1 MIKKI
6 LKVLGI
12 TIGTTG
18 ITAAI
23 ATAIAINLPM
33 ANLEKNGNSTLAFS
47 GCQRILIKEERK
59 VGSDLWRPIS
69 TSGHDDIYCVEPG
82 SPVRISEYTPE
93 DIQQYEGRRT
103 GKSCP
108 ACAGSPPGYGLYS
121 TTYYE
126 CQNEHYT
133 ESSTRLYGKRVDNL
147 YDVAYITSFYPQ
159 PGQDSISGS
168 ESYETWA
175 DSKQQAIWMSPLSQ
189 KGDPGRGSARAEGEN
204 LRNQSLEY
212 QDFYEKIM
220 EGEKGMK
227 PQNLTN
233 SNEVKWNTNQE
244 TQLHTIGP
252 FKLNYVNGKYSQGK
266 AFGGISDMYLIDNN
280 GNRIDIVNF
289 VMPNRQPQTTN
300 QNYPVNYDLSSPRF
314 FSNYDEGYQIYN
326 PNCVDYW
333 DWTRYYPNPG
343 EEFYVEID
351 YLGEDVGSL
360 KLHVDFQYL
369 ECTTEICIREG
380 KSKRVSEYSHT
391 HTTHMK
397 TVMGFPVPCTD
408 CRRTSKVVI
417 DHMQNGVYIVR
428 ADRRLIQESLEIEIF
443 GNPYM
448 SARMKVGGFVFED
461 IPQTKE
467 DIANGRKDEN
477 DINLKNIEVALYDAE
492 TGKLAHLTTLQE
504 ENPNASS
511 GEINDLDDYGRR
523 INPTLTDENGYYE
536 FRGVSREKKYY
547 VQFTYNGQTYTATEY
562 LSDTKADDVKEMV
575 DKGDYDG
582 ATRNR
587 DWQETSKGTE
597 LTDER
602 DAYDE
607 SFAEIGS
614 SPNNYISD
622 NSLRSGA
629 LERVDGDYYNETFS
643 IYTLSGISLNPQGEY
658 EYNPREQL
666 IDSYYKVE
674 NGYVINTAETNHP
687 ELTEGIISEKIRDYI
702 KRNRKYPTNLKTQ
715 IYEDIARNNDETWKK
730 LQFIEDCKIQSYTKN
745 QDADREK
752 EYDLYPVYNQF
763 TTFVASGNLY
773 PNNSYE
779 RGTYNDKAST
789 YADTVM
795 KATGNRNMLQY
806 RIWHNVIGNPHYI
819 YHNYMQSDI
828 NVVYKN
834 VYAGQLM
841 INQGLWRR
849 QEYDVSLKKDVFKAT
864 LKINGKTEIYEYN
877 EREIITDEERAELKR
892 LEKEY
897 GRDSVEYLNYQ
908 LELENK
914 FWDIQARIIGPN
926 YASYYGETYSREIY
940 PSERNYTGTNQLEAY
955 ITYKITIR
963 NQSQS
968 ILAQIQEVV
977 DYYDSDYTFEP
988 NLSWAMYRGDHV
1000 SNRDVQVTDQEY
1012 YDIMHEGS
1020 KDTTGQ
1026 EKYRDVTLGNRYNTT
1041 TGMYAE
1047 NTQFSLGSEYK
1058 TLYVNG
1064 LSDHKLE
1071 TGETAY
1077 LYLTFKING
1086 VGSNLVIENDN
1097 TGPGKQ
1103 NIAEINGYMTY
1114 YADGT
1119 ELPNGIRKNSN
1130 DVAGLID
1137 QDSNPGNFDRDAL
1150 NNTAGTTRYEQNF
1163 EDDADRARGINVY
1176 VDASLVRQLD
1186 GTVWEDKRNYQAPT
1200 MNGNSTTDALVGNG
1214 VREDNEVTISGVRV
1228 ELHEVIDGVTQE
1240 NIAKVWNKDTNTWID
1255 AATVTDEKGYYYFEG
1270 YIPGDYVV
1278 RFIYGGDESYTYNGQ
1293 TYDCNAYYNGQDYKS
1308 TSYQYNHIN
1317 NTAIDQNGRT
1327 DVSGKD
1333 HFGYNGYT
1341 DYEKQNDTAT
1351 FGYNIFKSDEFVDE
1365 KGNKINVSDAK
1376 DIYSSEQISQ
1386 NRENVN
1392 NYSSNNYS
1400 GVTYD
1405 KANTLNQNTTP
1416 NSSTQ
1421 MVAETGAI
1429 RMEFEYNRQ
1438 AATGNNTYNNDGYRP
1453 EGDRNVIDY
1462 KDNTNQNYYLQDV
1475 DFGLEERPKAGLELN
1490 KQVHNVRIT
1499 LANQT
1504 VLFDANQTV
1513 NNLTWQPKTPYNINE
1528 MKTNTDIDKQEG
1540 NRNGGQNVYSDYAGY
1555 KDIDT
1560 NKDQENRV
1568 QDYNEFRNKVLDRI
1582 HTLVTKEKGL
1592 IQPTMD
1598 QELMHGATIQ
1608 ITYDVTVTNM
1618 GEVDYN
1624 ETQFYYIGKVNN
1636 PETIVRTSA
1645 DVVMDYVANNLQ
1657 FRTQSNQDA
1666 WDWSTITEQEIQNN
1680 NYVNTEVQ
1688 GVLKDYNTIITTEAL
1703 NEKLIPLTESTKD
1716 SAETQDEV
1724 QLILTQLITS
1734 QNEDDDLTY
1743 DNIGEIVKIS
1753 NDVGRRMAY
1762 SVQGN
1767 QNPKDAPTEPDS
1779 SMAERVVILP
1789 PFGATY
1795 LYIGL
1800 AVLIAAMLGI
1810 SIVVIKKTVLN
1821 KGRF

>member
-1 MIKKI
+1 MIKK
-6 LKVLGI
+6 LAKMLGVTVGI
-12 TIGTTG
+12 TG

-23 ATAIAINLPM
+23 AATVALNLPM
-33 ANLEKNGNSTLAFS
+33 ENLEQHSHTFLAFS
-47 GCQRILIKEERK
+47 GCRRILIKEERK

-69 TSGHDDIYCVEPG
+69 TSGQDDIYCVEPG
-82 SPVRISEYTPE
+82 SPLRVSEYTPE
-93 DIQQYEGRRT
+93 EIQEYEGRKTSRA
-103 GKSCP
+103 CP
-108 ACAGSPPGYGLYS
+108 AHAGNPPGYGLYS

-133 ESSTRLYGKRVDNL
+133 ESSTRIYGKRVDNL

-189 KGDPGRGSARAEGEN
+189 KGDPGRGTAREEGEN

-220 EGEKGMK
+220 EGKKGMK

-244 TQLHTIGP
+244 TKLHTIGP
-252 FKLNYVNGKYSQGK
+252 FKLNYVNGKYSGGK
-266 AFGGISDMYLIDNN
+266 AFGGISDMYLVDNN

-289 VMPNRQPQTTN
+289 VMPQRQPQTTN
-300 QNYPVNYDLSSPRF
+300 QNYPFNYDLGSPRF
-314 FSNYDEGYQIYN
+314 FSNYDEGYQIDN

-343 EEFYVEID
+343 EEFYVEVN
-351 YLGEDVGSL
+351 YLGDDVGSL

-369 ECTTEICIREG
+369 ECTTEVCIREG
-380 KSKRVSEYSHT
+380 KSKRVSEYT
-391 HTTHMK
+391 HNHI
-397 TVMGFPVPCTD
+397 VHVIPSLPPIVCTD
-408 CRRTSKVVI
+408 CIRISKVVT
-417 DHMQNGVYIVR
+417 DHMQNSVYIAR

-448 SARMKVGGFVFED
+448 SARMKLGGFVFED

-467 DIANGRKDEN
+467 SIANGQKDQN
-477 DINLKNIEVALYDAE
+477 DINLKNIEVALIDAE
-492 TGKLAHLTTLQE
+492 TGDLAHLTTLKE
-504 ENPNASS
+504 ENPNATNR
-511 GEINDLDDYGRR
+511 EINDLDDYGRR

-547 VQFTYNGQTYTATEY
+547 VQFTYNGQIYTATEY
-562 LSDTKADDVKEMV
+562 LSDTGADTVAEMV
-575 DKGDYDG
+575 DNGDYDG
-582 ATRNR
+582 ATRNK
-587 DWQETSKGTE
+587 DWQVTSKGTE

-602 DAYDE
+602 DNYDE

-629 LERVDGDYYNETFS
+629 LERVNGDYYNETFS
-643 IYTLSGISLNPQGEY
+643 IYTLSGITLNPQGEY

-666 IDSYYKVE
+666 IDSYLQVE
-674 NGYVINTAETNHP
+674 NGYVINTAETDNP
-687 ELTEGIISEKIRDYI
+687 ELTEGIISKEIRDYI
-702 KRNRKYPTNLKTQ
+702 ERNRKYPTNLKTQ

-745 QDADREK
+745 QDADRERD
-752 EYDLYPVYNQF
+752 YDLYPVYDQF

-779 RGTYNDKAST
+779 NGTYEDNAST
-789 YADTVM
+789 YVDTVM
-795 KATGNRNMLQY
+795 KATGNRTTKQY
-806 RIWHNVIGNPHYI
+806 RIYHNVVTGGFYI
-819 YHNYMQSDI
+819 YHTYMGSDM
-828 NVVYKN
+828 NVLYKN

-849 QEYDVSLKKDVFKAT
+849 QEFDVSLKKDVFKAT

-877 EREIITDEERAELKR
+877 EREIVTDEERAELKR
-892 LEKEY
+892 LEREY
-897 GRDSVEYLNYQ
+897 GRDSIEYLNYQ

-940 PSERNYTGTNQLEAY
+940 PSERNYTGANQLEAY
-955 ITYKITIR
+955 VTYKITIR

-1020 KDTTGQ
+1020 KNTTGQ
-1026 EKYRDVTLGNRYNTT
+1026 GKYRDVTIGNRYNTT

-1086 VGSNLVIENDN
+1086 VGSNLVIENGN
-1097 TGPGKQ
+1097 TRPGKQ

-1176 VDASLVRQLD
+1176 VDASLVRKLD
-1186 GTVWEDKRNYQAPT
+1186 GTVWEDKRNYQATT

-1214 VREDNEVTISGVRV
+1214 IREDNEVTISGVRV
-1228 ELHEVIDGVTQE
+1228 ELHEVIDGKTQE

-1255 AATVTDEKGYYYFEG
+1255 AATVTNEKGYYYFEG

-1278 RFIYGGDESYTYNGQ
+1278 RFIYGGDESHTYNEQ

-1308 TSYQYNHIN
+1308 TSYQYDHIEDKQ
-1317 NTAIDQNGRT
+1317 IDQNGRT

-1333 HFGYNGYT
+1333 HFGYTGYT
-1341 DYEKQNDTAT
+1341 NYEKQNDTAT

-1365 KGNKINVSDAK
+1365 DGNKINVSDAK
-1376 DIYSSEQISQ
+1376 DIYDGDSQISQ

-1392 NYSSNNYS
+1392 SYSSNNYS

-1416 NSSTQ
+1416 NANTQ

-1438 AATGNNTYNNDGYRP
+1438 AATGNNSYNNNGYRP
-1453 EGDRNVIDY
+1453 ESDRGVLDY
-1462 KDNTNQNYYLQDV
+1462 KDNTNQTYYLQDV

-1490 KQVHNVRIT
+1490 KQIHNVRIT

-1513 NNLTWQPKTPYNINE
+1513 NNLTWQPKTPYNVNE

-1555 KDIDT
+1555 NNLDS
-1560 NKDQENRV
+1560 NNDQNNRV
-1568 QDYNEFRNKVLDRI
+1568 EDYNKFRNKVLDRI
-1582 HTLVTKEKGL
+1582 KTLVTQEKGL

-1618 GEVDYN
+1618 GEVDYK

-1645 DVVMDYVANNLQ
+1645 DVVIDYVANNLQ
-1657 FRTQSNQDA
+1657 FRTQSNQAA
-1666 WDWSTITEQEIQNN
+1666 WDWSTITEQEIQKN

-1688 GVLKDYNTIITTEAL
+1688 GVLKEYNTIITTEAL
-1703 NEKLIPLTESTKD
+1703 NEKLIPLTESTKE
-1716 SAETQDEV
+1716 SEETQDEI

-1767 QNPKDAPTEPDS
+1767 QNPKEAPTEPDS

-1789 PFGATY
+1789 PFGTTY

>member
-6 LKVLGI
+6 LKGLGI

-18 ITAAI
+18 LTAAI
-23 ATAIAINLPM
+23 ATAIAINLPV
-33 ANLEKNGNSTLAFS
+33 ANIEQASDNTTLALS
-47 GCQRILIKEERK
+47 GCPRILIVEERK

-69 TSGHDDIYCVEPG
+69 ESGEDDIYCVEPG
-82 SPVRISEYTPE
+82 SPVRVSEYTPE
-93 DIQQYEGRRT
+93 EIQAYEGRRT

-108 ACAGSPPGYGLYS
+108 ACAGNPPGYGLYS

-133 ESSTRLYGKRVDNL
+133 ESSTSLYGKRVDNL

-189 KGDPGRGSARAEGEN
+189 KGDPGRGSAREEGEN

-227 PQNLTN
+227 PENLTN

-252 FKLNYVNGKYSQGK
+252 FKLDYVNGKYSGGK

-289 VMPNRQPQTTN
+289 VMPERQPQTTN
-300 QNYPVNYDLSSPRF
+300 QNYPVNYDLSTPRF

-343 EEFYVEID
+343 EEFYVEIN
-351 YLGEDVGSL
+351 YLGDDVGSL

-369 ECTTEICIREG
+369 ECTTEVCIREG
-380 KSKRVSEYSHT
+380 KSKRVSEYGHEHT
-391 HTTHMK
+391 AHIK
-397 TVMGFPVPCTD
+397 IVMGFPVACVD
-408 CRRTSKVVI
+408 CRRTSRVVI

-428 ADRRLIQESLEIEIF
+428 AERRLIEESLEIEIF

-448 SARMKVGGFVFED
+448 SARMKLGGFVFED

-467 DIANGRKDEN
+467 SIANGQKDQN

-492 TGKLAHLTTLQE
+492 TGELAHLTTLQE

-547 VQFTYNGQTYTATEY
+547 VQFTYNGQIYTATEY
-562 LSDTKADDVKEMV
+562 LSDTGADTVAEMV
-575 DKGDYDG
+575 ANGDYDG
-582 ATRNR
+582 ATRNQ
-587 DWQETSKGTE
+587 DWQVTSKGTE
-597 LTDER
+597 ITDER

-658 EYNPREQL
+658 EYNPSEQL
-666 IDSYYKVE
+666 IDSYFRVE
-674 NGYVINTAETNHP
+674 NGYVIDTAETDNP
-687 ELTEGIISEKIRDYI
+687 QLTEGIISESIRDYI
-702 KRNRKYPTNLKTQ
+702 ERYREYPTNLRTQ
-715 IYEDIARNNDETWKK
+715 IYEDIARNDDETWKK

-745 QDADREK
+745 QDADRERD
-752 EYDLYPVYNQF
+752 YDLYPVYVQF

-773 PNNSYE
+773 PNNSYQN
-779 RGTYNDKAST
+779 GTYNDTVST

-795 KATGNRNMLQY
+795 KATGNRTTKQY
-806 RIWHNVIGNPHYI
+806 RIYHNVVTGGFYI
-819 YHNYMQSDI
+819 YHTYMGSDM
-828 NVVYKN
+828 NVLYRN

-877 EREIITDEERAELKR
+877 EREIVTDEERAELKR
-892 LEKEY
+892 LEQEY
-897 GRDSVEYLNYQ
+897 GRDSIEYLNYQ

-914 FWDIQARIIGPN
+914 FWDIQARIVGPN

-940 PSERNYTGTNQLEAY
+940 PSERNYSGENELEAY
-955 ITYKITIR
+955 VTYKITIR

-977 DYYDSDYTFEP
+977 DYYDADYTFEP

-1000 SNRDVQVTDQEY
+1000 SNRDVQVTDQEF

-1026 EKYRDVTLGNRYNTT
+1026 GKYRDVTIGNRYNTT

-1047 NTQFSLGSEYK
+1047 NTQFSLGSEYR

-1077 LYLTFKING
+1077 LYLTFRING
-1086 VGSNLVIENDN
+1086 TGSNLVIENDN

-1119 ELPNGIRKNSN
+1119 ELPNGIRKDSN

-1176 VDASLVRQLD
+1176 VDDSLVRQIS
-1186 GTVWEDKRNYQAPT
+1186 GTVWEDKRNYQAT
-1200 MNGNSTTDALVGNG
+1200 NTDGSLTTDALVGNG
-1214 VREDNEVTISGVRV
+1214 VREEDEVTISGVRV
-1228 ELHEVIDGVTQE
+1228 ELHEVVNGVTQE
-1240 NIAKVWNKDTNTWID
+1240 NIAKVWDGTNWID
-1255 AATVTDEKGYYYFEG
+1255 AATVTGENGYYHFQG

-1278 RFIYGGDESYTYNGQ
+1278 RFIYGGDETYTYNGQ
-1293 TYDCNAYYNGQDYKS
+1293 TYECNAYYNGQDYKS
-1308 TSYQYNHIN
+1308 TSYQYDHIN
-1317 NTAIDQNGRT
+1317 NNQIDQNGRT
-1327 DVSGKD
+1327 DVSGVD
-1333 HFGYNGYT
+1333 HFGYTGYT
-1341 DYEKQNDTAT
+1341 DYENQNDTAT

-1365 KGNKINVSDAK
+1365 DGNKINVSDAK

-1392 NYSSNNYS
+1392 NYSSDNYS

-1405 KANTLNQNTTP
+1405 RANTLSQNTTP
-1416 NSSTQ
+1416 NANTQ

-1438 AATGNNTYNNDGYRP
+1438 AATGNNTYNNNGYRP
-1453 EGDRNVIDY
+1453 ESDRNVIDY
-1462 KDNTNQNYYLQDV
+1462 KDNTNQNYYVEDV

-1490 KQVHNVRIT
+1490 KQIHNVRIT

-1504 VLFDANQTV
+1504 VLFDANQSV

-1528 MKTNTDIDKQEG
+1528 MKTDTFIDNQG

-1555 KDIDT
+1555 NDLNSNNDQT
-1560 NKDQENRV
+1560 NRI
-1568 QDYNEFRNKVLDRI
+1568 QDYNDFRNKVLDRI
-1582 HTLVTKEKGL
+1582 DTLVTQEKGL

-1645 DVVMDYVANNLQ
+1645 DVVIDYVANNLQ

-1688 GVLKDYNTIITTEAL
+1688 AVLPEYNTIITTEAL
-1703 NEKLIPLTESTKD
+1703 NEALIPLTESTQD
-1716 SAETQDEV
+1716 NEETQDEI

-1743 DNIGEIVKIS
+1743 DNIGEIVQIS

-1767 QNPKDAPTEPDS
+1767 QDPTQAPTEPDS

-1789 PFGATY
+1789 PFGTTY